1 MSTFGCRFAQATSAE
16 AASTRPA
23 SFRDAYGQPSVRSLI
38 LDGEALSGSQEI
50 EARSLVW
57 SKDGDRLVAQALVD
71 WADCPTTQVVVFD
84 TERRRRI
91 AASRPRRGIA
101 NPIGFE
107 PGGVLLYRHWNQR
120 TGDQER
126 RLKLDSE

>member
-1 MSTFGCRFAQATSAE
+1 MGSPQ
-16 AASTRPA
+16 
-23 SFRDAYGQPSVRSLI
+23 YGLLI

-50 EARSLVW
+50 EASSLVW
-57 SKDGDRLVAQALVD
+57 SKDGDRLAAQALVD
-71 WADCPTTQVVVFD
+71 WADGPTTQVVVFD

-107 PGGVLLYRHWNQR
+107 PGGVLLYRHWNHR

>member
-1 MSTFGCRFAQATSAE
+1 MTRRLTDRQVAVL
-16 AASTRPA
+16 AAVERL
-23 SFRDAYGQPSVRSLI
+23 GQPTLPDGLLI
-38 LDGEALSGSQEI
+38 LDGEALSGSQQI
-50 EARSLVW
+50 EASSLVW
-57 SKDGDRLVAQALVD
+57 SNDGGRLAAQELVD
-71 WADCPTTQVVVFD
+71 WADGPTTQVVVFD

-91 AASRPRRGIA
+91 AASRPRRAIA
-101 NPIGFE
+101 NPIVFD